1 MTASRIHRRC
11 VCLIVLGLLAGAA
24 GCGEQRYAVSGKVA
38 FADGTP
44 LDAGTVMGETT
55 LADGKT
61 IMVQSSIAPDGTFSL
76 GAERPGD
83 GVPPGKYKL
92 LVAPRAMSEV
102 EERTLAPFIDRKWVR
117 FESSGLELD
126 VTASK
131 TDFNITVTRPKGR

>member
-1 MTASRIHRRC
+1 MTASRIHRRRI
-11 VCLIVLGLLAGAA
+11 CLIALGLLVGAI

-55 LADGKT
+55 LADGKKT
-61 IMVQSSIAPDGTFSL
+61 MVQSSIGSDGSFSL
-76 GAERPGD
+76 GTEKPGD

-92 LVAPRAMSEV
+92 LVAPRAMSEM
-102 EERTLAPFIDRKWVR
+102 EERTMPPFIDRKWER

-131 TDFNITVTRPKGR
+131 TDFNITVTKPKGR